1 MMNTNH
7 TYPIRNKNVFARQ
20 EQLETVI
27 VIPDRGKAEV
37 VNELGGFI
45 WSKITG
51 ALSVEDIAQ
60 AVCSE
65 YPVDEDEA
73 RADAVQFLKSLEIKG
88 AVWFASEPQR

>member
-1 MMNTNH
+1 MNTSQ
-7 TYPIRNKNVFARQ
+7 TYPIRNKNVFARE

-51 ALSVEDIAQ
+51 GLSVDDIVQ
-60 AVCSE
+60 VICEE
-65 YPVDEDEA
+65 YPVDEEEA
-73 RADAVQFLKSLEIKG
+73 RADAVLFLKSLELKG
-88 AVWFASEPQR
+88 AIWFASEPPR